1 MNDTQ
6 CGIRVLNSDWRN
18 VVEKYLLP
26 WKIWVERVVKK
37 TVQND
42 MYKVILLFI
51 LKYLFSGQRLEKI
64 WIKNFKC

>member
-37 TVQND
+37 NSAKWYVQSD
-42 MYKVILLFI
+42 STFYF
-51 LKYLFSGQRLEKI
+51 KI
-64 WIKNFKC
+64 SVFRTEIGKNMNQEF